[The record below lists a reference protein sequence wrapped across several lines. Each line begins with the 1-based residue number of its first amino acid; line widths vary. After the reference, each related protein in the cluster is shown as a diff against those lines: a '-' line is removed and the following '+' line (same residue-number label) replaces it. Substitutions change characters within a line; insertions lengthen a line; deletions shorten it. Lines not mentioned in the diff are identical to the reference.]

1 MGKSSFE
8 DPTISGD
15 DTFCCDYARLH
26 SARKPGLKARYPP
39 LRGFPGS
46 SVVKNPFAN
55 ARDVGSIPGS
65 GRPLG
70 GGNGNPLQYF
80 CLGNPMDRGVWW
92 AVIHGVSKESNMT

>member
-55 ARDVGSIPGS
+55 ARDVGSSPGS

-70 GGNGNPLQYF
+70 GRNGNPTPVFLS
-80 CLGNPMDRGVWW
+80 GNPMDRGAWW
-92 AVIHGVSKESNMT
+92 ATIHGVAKSRT